1 MTMILNSNLQ
11 NKIINNTKKEVYNNR
26 FIKIRLKI
34 NIKQ

>member
-11 NKIINNTKKEVYNNR
+11 NKIINNTKKEVYHSR

-34 NIKQ
+34 NVKQ